1 MPSLTDT
8 EIGEAAERNA
18 IITANGAQNLS
29 DAALTSLITSLLNSK
44 RLEILKLHLIQL
56 IAMHLKGWK
65 QYEGVF
71 HGCSVTATIFSLL
84 LLLVNIIKQ

>member
-29 DAALTSLITSLLNSK
+29 DAALTSLITSLMK
-44 RLEILKLHLIQL
+44 
-56 IAMHLKGWK
+56 
-65 QYEGVF
+65 
-71 HGCSVTATIFSLL
+71 
-84 LLLVNIIKQ
+84 